1 MNLLR
6 ELNKYTSKYS
16 YNIHQQVFI
25 ETTVETKQIKTIG
38 VNQMLF
44 SIKTHGVGVLG
55 TVVNV
60 FYKFL
65 VKKLNMFNEFLYDE
79 YIHNPLMQE
88 QRWYRKNKDKV
99 NNLYPYERAEKMS
112 RTIKKLGRTQS
123 GIWYID
129 KFRQLVT

>member
-1 MNLLR
+1 
-6 ELNKYTSKYS
+6 
-16 YNIHQQVFI
+16 
-25 ETTVETKQIKTIG
+25 
-38 VNQMLF
+38 
-44 SIKTHGVGVLG
+44 VLG

-99 NNLYPYERAEKMS
+99 NNYYPYDRAENMNKI
-112 RTIKKLGRTQS
+112 IKKLGRT
-123 GIWYID
+123 
-129 KFRQLVT
+129 

>member
-1 MNLLR
+1 
-6 ELNKYTSKYS
+6 
-16 YNIHQQVFI
+16 
-25 ETTVETKQIKTIG
+25 
-38 VNQMLF
+38 MLF

-88 QRWYRKNKDKV
+88 QRWYKKNKEKV
-99 NNLYPYERAEKMS
+99 NNLYPYERAENMS
-112 RTIKKLGRTQS
+112 RTIKKLGRTSS
-123 GIWYID
+123 GVWYID
-129 KFRQLVT
+129 KFRQLIT